1 MKHATE
7 EGLLPITD
15 LLDEIRRE
23 ARVKERGTGIFYSRG
38 KAFLHF
44 HEDPRGIFADIRGP
58 DDWERFAVS
67 DQPGQASLLARMF
80 ALLPNSAKGWVIVI
94 DHFNLPVA
102 DLRPARSAHGP
113 GRWERRKNFT
123 NPLARRGPEVR

>member
-1 MKHATE
+1 MKHATD

-80 ALLPNSAKGWVIVI
+80 ALLPNSAKG
-94 DHFNLPVA
+94 
-102 DLRPARSAHGP
+102 
-113 GRWERRKNFT
+113 
-123 NPLARRGPEVR
+123 

>member
-1 MKHATE
+1 MLSRSLDLEPPERLKMKHATE

-67 DQPGQASLLARMF
+67 DQPGQTSLLARMF
-80 ALLPNSAKGWVIVI
+80 ALLPNSAKG
-94 DHFNLPVA
+94 
-102 DLRPARSAHGP
+102 
-113 GRWERRKNFT
+113 
-123 NPLARRGPEVR
+123 